1 MGNMIS
7 FPTIL
12 LRLSLA
18 MILGALVGLE
28 RELREHEA
36 GMRTNALVSLGSCL
50 FTLISGFGFLD
61 LLGIPHI
68 QFDPSRIASYIVAG
82 IGFLGAGSIFLSRE
96 ENKVKGLTTAAA
108 IWLVAGIGM
117 ACGAGLLAVA
127 AAATILGLL
136 ILVMLRFIEQFSPFR
151 KSSSS
156 QYLKIEATPMGGQ
169 LIAQIYDTLARSGI
183 KVGTLDIRTEKEV
196 ETVQI
201 ACHISGA
208 TTLAKIIGELRALPG
223 IRVVQARI
231 NNTDKENANAQEG
244 KTEG

>member
-1 MGNMIS
+1 
-7 FPTIL
+7 
-12 LRLSLA
+12 
-18 MILGALVGLE
+18 
-28 RELREHEA
+28 
-36 GMRTNALVSLGSCL
+36 
-50 FTLISGFGFLD
+50 
-61 LLGIPHI
+61 
-68 QFDPSRIASYIVAG
+68 RIASYIVAG

-117 ACGAGLLAVA
+117 ACGAGLLAIA

-136 ILVMLRFIEQFSPFR
+136 ILVVLRFIEQFSPFR

-183 KVGTLDIRTEKEV
+183 KIGTLDIRTEKEV

-201 ACHISGA
+201 ACKISDA
-208 TTLAKIIGELRALPG
+208 TTLAKIVGELRALPDV
-223 IRVVQARI
+223 RAVQARI
-231 NNTDKENANAQEG
+231 NKFDKENANAQEG